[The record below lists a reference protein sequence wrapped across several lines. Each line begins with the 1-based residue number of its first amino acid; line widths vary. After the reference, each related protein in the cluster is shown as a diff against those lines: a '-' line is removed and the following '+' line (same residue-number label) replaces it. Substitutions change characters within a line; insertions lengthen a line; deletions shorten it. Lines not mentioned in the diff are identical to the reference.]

1 MQEMWLSR
9 DSEVEEQFVKEHP
22 FYAYVLAEPIRA
34 CLFYLRL
41 ST

>member
-1 MQEMWLSR
+1 MQQTLHSR
-9 DSEVEEQFVKEHP
+9 DSEVEEEFVKEHP

-34 CLFYLRL
+34 CLFSLRL